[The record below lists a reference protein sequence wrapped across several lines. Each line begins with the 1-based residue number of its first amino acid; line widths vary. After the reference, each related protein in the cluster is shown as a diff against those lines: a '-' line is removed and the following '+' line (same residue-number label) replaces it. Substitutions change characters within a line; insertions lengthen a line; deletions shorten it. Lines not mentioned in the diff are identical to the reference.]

1 MGLPQSD
8 SFLVLHLV
16 FMALH
21 DQAALKYNV
30 VDWSHVFGQFMTNC
44 SLFDVSKYLDSRL
57 IQADKTEKCQTHDF
71 CLKHQDL
78 GKLQQLY

>member
-1 MGLPQSD
+1 M
-8 SFLVLHLV
+8 
-16 FMALH
+16 
-21 DQAALKYNV
+21 

-71 CLKHQDL
+71 YLKHSNL
-78 GKLQQLY
+78 GKLQQLYCFMQDWRDSKPESRVLCYP